1 MVVKHLETI
10 NKITSS
16 APGVLSERP
25 FSLSGLNCNSITP
38 WEMIACFVSIMPMLT
53 WNMDNVVNSKNVIWL
68 ETIKWWLLSQIVCLL
83 FTIVN

>member
-1 MVVKHLETI
+1 MMVVMMILVVMMVMTMVVKHLETI

-38 WEMIACFVSIMPMLT
+38 
-53 WNMDNVVNSKNVIWL
+53 
-68 ETIKWWLLSQIVCLL
+68 
-83 FTIVN
+83 